1 MTTTCVTCEHF
12 TMKPRTG
19 EAQAHLTASDV
30 AHAKV
35 GMGRCAIETISLRWI
50 SPETIACAKHAAITD
65 EKAAG
70 RREWIK
76 GRARL
81 QHDSHSGARD
91 YRAEDE

>member
-50 SPETIACAKHAAITD
+50 SPDASACAKHVAISEEQAA
-65 EKAAG
+65 A
-70 RREWIK
+70 RRAWMK
-76 GRARL
+76 GR
-81 QHDSHSGARD
+81 GAR
-91 YRAEDE
+91 

>member
-1 MTTTCVTCEHF
+1 MTPKQCITCEHF

-35 GMGRCAIETISLRWI
+35 GMGRCAIETIALRWI
-50 SPETIACAKHAAITD
+50 SPGAPACEKHEAISEEQAA
-65 EKAAG
+65 A

-76 GRARL
+76 GRA
-81 QHDSHSGARD
+81 A
-91 YRAEDE
+91 